1 MMTGDSPHRL
11 IRPRTILF
19 DWDNTLVDTWQ
30 VIHAALN
37 ETLDALGRPRWS
49 LAETRARVRHSAR
62 EAFPAWFGADAERA
76 AKVFYDA
83 FEARHLDALAPL
95 PGAAALLAELESAGY
110 DLAVI
115 SNKQGA
121 YLRAEA
127 AHLGWTGHFRALV
140 GAGDAPRDKPAP
152 EAVARAL
159 DGAPAGSPVGSGSG
173 APVWLVGDTDIDMA
187 CAHAAGLHPVLL
199 RPEPPAPLEFGQT
212 PPARHVASCAA
223 LAQILRLPAVG
234 F

>member
-1 MMTGDSPHRL
+1 MTIADPAATPA
-11 IRPRTILF
+11 RPRTILF

-37 ETLDALGRPRWS
+37 ETLAALGRPPWT

-62 EAFPAWFGADAERA
+62 EAFPAWFGADAARA
-76 AKVFYDA
+76 AEVFYAA

-95 PGAAALLAELESAGY
+95 AGAADLLTALQAAGF

-115 SNKQGA
+115 SNKQGP
-121 YLRAEA
+121 YLRAEV
-127 AHLGWTGHFRALV
+127 AHLGWCDYFRALV

-159 DGAPAGSPVGSGSG
+159 AGASAR
-173 APVWLVGDTDIDMA
+173 APDDVWLIGDTDIDMT
-187 CAHAAGLHPVLL
+187 CARAAGLYPVLL
-199 RPEPPAPLEFGQT
+199 RAEPPAPGEFGEA
-212 PPARHVASCAA
+212 PPACHAESCAA
-223 LAQILRLPAVG
+223 LGRLLLPPVSG